1 MGLLDGL
8 LGQVLGGIAQGGG
21 RGLPDLGGLGG
32 LGGLGHAGRTR
43 NGTPGLG
50 GGMGGPAL
58 AAILAIGLQ
67 LLQRNGGIE
76 GVLGKLRQRGYGRQ
90 ANSWVSTGENEPIDA
105 DAISD
110 VFGREEVSQAAR
122 QMGVDPQE
130 ALGGLA
136 EVFPEI
142 VNQITPTG
150 RIESGSNDIV
160 EQALETLRQ
169 RQQQAGPR

>member
-8 LGQVLGGIAQGGG
+8 LGQVLGGMAQGGG

-32 LGGLGHAGRTR
+32 LGGLGRTR
-43 NGTPGLG
+43 SGGLPGLG
-50 GGMGGPAL
+50 GNAGGAAL

-76 GVLGKLRQRGYGRQ
+76 GVLGKLRQKGYGRQ

-110 VFGREEVSQAAR
+110 VFGRDEVNQAAR

-136 EVFPEI
+136 SLFPEI

-150 RIESGSNDIV
+150 RVETDSDDVV
-160 EQALETLRQ
+160 EQALATLRQ

>member
-8 LGQVLGGIAQGGG
+8 LGQVLGGMTQGGG
-21 RGLPDLGGLGG
+21 RGLPDLGGLEGF
-32 LGGLGHAGRTR
+32 GRGR
-43 NGTPGLG
+43 GPMG
-50 GGMGGPAL
+50 GGFGGNAGGAAL

-76 GVLGKLRQRGYGRQ
+76 GVLGKLQQKGYGRQ
-90 ANSWVSTGENEPIDA
+90 ANSWVSTGDNEPIDA
-105 DAISD
+105 EAISD
-110 VFGREEVSQAAR
+110 VFGRDEVNQAAR

-136 EVFPEI
+136 KIFPEI

-150 RIESGSNDIV
+150 RVESSSDDVV
-160 EQALETLRQ
+160 EQALADLKR
-169 RQQQAGPR
+169 RQQQAGSR

>member
-8 LGQVLGGIAQGGG
+8 LGQVLGGMAQGGG

-32 LGGLGHAGRTR
+32 LGGLGRTR
-43 NGTPGLG
+43 GGGVPGLG
-50 GGMGGPAL
+50 GNLGGAAL
-58 AAILAIGLQ
+58 AAILSIGLQ

-76 GVLGKLRQRGYGRQ
+76 GVLGKLRQKGYAKQ

-110 VFGREEVSQAAR
+110 VFGRDEVSEAAR
-122 QMGVDPQE
+122 QVGVDPQE

-136 EVFPEI
+136 KVFPEI

-150 RIESGSNDIV
+150 RVESGSDDVV
-160 EQALETLRQ
+160 EQALRTLRE
-169 RQQQAGPR
+169 RQQQR

>member
-8 LGQVLGGIAQGGG
+8 LGQVLGGMAQGGG

-32 LGGLGHAGRTR
+32 LGGLGRTR
-43 NGTPGLG
+43 GGGIPGLG
-50 GGMGGPAL
+50 GNAGGAAL

-76 GVLGKLRQRGYGRQ
+76 GVLGKLRAKGYGRQ
-90 ANSWVSTGENEPIDA
+90 ANSWVSAGENEPIDA

-110 VFGREEVSQAAR
+110 VFGRDEVSQAAQ

-136 EVFPEI
+136 SVFPEI
-142 VNQITPTG
+142 VNQMTPQG
-150 RIESGSNDIV
+150 RVETASDDVV
-160 EQALETLRQ
+160 EQALRTLREK
-169 RQQQAGPR
+169 QQQR

>member
-8 LGQVLGGIAQGGG
+8 LGQVLGGMAQGGG
-21 RGLPDLGGLGG
+21 RGLPDLGDLGG
-32 LGGLGHAGRTR
+32 RGGFGRTR
-43 NGTPGLG
+43 GGVPGLG
-50 GGMGGPAL
+50 GNNVGGAAL

-76 GVLGKLRQRGYGRQ
+76 GVLGKLQQKGYGRE
-90 ANSWVSTGENEPIDA
+90 ANSWVSTGDNEPIDA

-110 VFGREEVSQAAR
+110 VFGRDEVSQAAQ

-136 EVFPEI
+136 KVFPEI

-150 RIESGSNDIV
+150 RVESGSDDVV
-160 EQALETLRQ
+160 EQALAELKR
-169 RQQQAGPR
+169 RQQQAGRP